1 MFNIEKFKEELS
13 KYGLTLETYDKIIA
27 DIDSKIDGE
36 NDYDW
41 SEIKDKYGINCNS
54 DTIRKSSSTPF
65 GGKMRSEYEKYKIG
79 LDKNMSNDSE
89 LDVKIQEL
97 RKERIKLQTSNVER
111 SRIDRAEARQEM
123 YYEYVGNVVQSLT
136 PPEFHPIEDNV
147 HHEINYLVGLADVH
161 YGAAYCSVNNEYSP
175 EEAKRRFEYLT
186 CRLIH
191 FIQEK
196 HITTLTVVSLGD
208 LIQGVLRLSDLK
220 INDSSIVKATVEI
233 CRLIA
238 HMLNELSAYTKI
250 TYYHTPSANHTQ
262 LRVLNAKASEL
273 ADEDLEYLMGNYIK
287 DLCANNERIT
297 VHLAKEGNDF
307 IEVYIPGN
315 EIIAMHGHQ
324 LKNIENAVKDIS
336 ILHKKFYDVCL
347 LGHYHSGKEIPSHEG
362 ILGDAE
368 VLISPSFVGSDP
380 YSDKLCKGS
389 KACVK
394 VYGFDKLFGHT
405 ETYKIILN

>member
-13 KYGLTLETYDKIIA
+13 KYGLTLEKYDQIIS
-27 DIDSKIDGE
+27 DIDSKIDGK

-41 SEIKDKYGINCNS
+41 SEIKDKYGINCNP

-65 GGKMRSEYEKYKIG
+65 GGKMRSEYEKYKNG
-79 LDKNMSNDSE
+79 LDKNVSSDSE
-89 LDVKIQEL
+89 LDMKIQEL

-111 SRIDRAEARQEM
+111 NRLDKSEARQEM
-123 YYEYVGNVVQSLT
+123 YYEYVGNVVQALSL
-136 PPEFHPIEDNV
+136 PDFQPIEDSV

-161 YGAAYCSVNNEYSP
+161 YGARYHSINNEYSP
-175 EEAKRRFEYLT
+175 EEAKKRFEYLT

-191 FIQEK
+191 FVQEK

-238 HMLNELSAYTKI
+238 NMLNELSVYTNI
-250 TYYHTPSANHTQ
+250 AYYHTPSANHTQ

-287 DLCANNERIT
+287 DLCSNNERIT

-336 ILHKKFYDVCL
+336 ILHKKFYDTVL
-347 LGHYHSGKEIPSHEG
+347 LGHYHNGKEIPSHEG